1 MNDVVDAI
9 LTLIAY
15 NAKITGFDRGSY
27 NARIAAKDVGNKT
40 QNDHKIPT
48 IRDIVAKMV
57 ANADGRSVANQ
68 WIYDVSVD
76 EANKQINIL
85 HGEGVFAG
93 DIDIIKVVLGK
104 LLFEYFDIQ
113 VIEAQRKLRENV
125 LLEEQHKQKMVDLEF
140 KNTKFTRTKDKAK

>member
-57 ANADGRSVANQ
+57 A
-68 WIYDVSVD
+68 
-76 EANKQINIL
+76 INRLTYCTEKVYLLAIL
-85 HGEGVFAG
+85 
-93 DIDIIKVVLGK
+93 I
-104 LLFEYFDIQ
+104 
-113 VIEAQRKLRENV
+113 
-125 LLEEQHKQKMVDLEF
+125 
-140 KNTKFTRTKDKAK
+140 